1 MNIYY
6 SLLQNNATNV
16 LKFQFQAL
24 AQPSALLKS
33 ELGTLDSRHRLIW
46 LPRAFHNILLHKF
59 GIRFYTVVEI
69 PGNMD
74 DEQIYTLR
82 NFQMKGKRVI
92 NRGDSVKS
100 RSRTSLNSRR
110 SRLAFVYFM
119 IQKIR
124 KVFDVM
130 RLRLDSMWKQCMT
143 WKIYLISDNFVAVT
157 SYNLGNLLPQR
168 GLVEGMK

>member
-1 MNIYY
+1 
-6 SLLQNNATNV
+6 
-16 LKFQFQAL
+16 
-24 AQPSALLKS
+24 
-33 ELGTLDSRHRLIW
+33 
-46 LPRAFHNILLHKF
+46 
-59 GIRFYTVVEI
+59 
-69 PGNMD
+69 MD

-100 RSRTSLNSRR
+100 RSRTSLTSRR

-130 RLRLDSMWKQCMT
+130 RCIINKSRQYVETMYDMKD
-143 WKIYLISDNFVAVT
+143 ISNIGQFCC
-157 SYNLGNLLPQR
+157 SYELQSGESSASER
-168 GLVEGMK
+168 ISRRYEIA